1 MGGSM
6 NIVDRKY
13 KILLVDDEP
22 AILSSV
28 QNLFSDQNE
37 IEIQIAKNA
46 EEVMT
51 VFNKAPYEFAVVLMD
66 YNLAGISGADLTK
79 EIIKIN
85 PHQIVAMYS
94 GDESQRAAIESWRSG
109 AVDFIEKTSFA

>member
-6 NIVDRKY
+6 SIVDRKY

-46 EEVMT
+46 EEVMSA
-51 VFNKAPYEFAVVLMD
+51 FNKAPYGFAVVLMD
-66 YNLAGISGADLTK
+66 YNLAGISGADDRF
-79 EIIKIN
+79 
-85 PHQIVAMYS
+85 HQSEPPNFMNRIHS
-94 GDESQRAAIESWRSG
+94 ISPIG
-109 AVDFIEKTSFA
+109 AT